1 MTIRIN
7 PYVVPDLLAAIA
19 LDQQQQNTAIQQIST
34 GKSVNSL
41 SDNPAA
47 ATDVVFNHIQA
58 SQNSQYL
65 LNITDLTPQLQ
76 TGEAAV
82 NSAVTALTQAIS
94 LGIEGANGTLS
105 AANQQQVATQVIGI
119 RDQILSL
126 ANQTYQGNYVFA
138 GTATSTLPFVLNS
151 ALPGGVQYNGNSG
164 VDSLDIAQGS
174 TIAINVPGSQI
185 FTNSAGNVIGS
196 LNGLIT
202 ALQTNTGISA
212 AVTTVQQAFS
222 HLNSQSVFYGNA
234 LTQLNSTQNYLSNS
248 NLQLASQENSL
259 IGVDLATAA
268 TNLSQSTLAV
278 NAVLAATNQILST
291 LNLLSYLK

>member
-126 ANQTYQGNYVFA
+126 AN
-138 GTATSTLPFVLNS
+138 
-151 ALPGGVQYNGNSG
+151 
-164 VDSLDIAQGS
+164 
-174 TIAINVPGSQI
+174 
-185 FTNSAGNVIGS
+185 
-196 LNGLIT
+196 
-202 ALQTNTGISA
+202 
-212 AVTTVQQAFS
+212 
-222 HLNSQSVFYGNA
+222 
-234 LTQLNSTQNYLSNS
+234 
-248 NLQLASQENSL
+248 
-259 IGVDLATAA
+259 
-268 TNLSQSTLAV
+268 
-278 NAVLAATNQILST
+278 
-291 LNLLSYLK
+291 